1 MDLIKL
7 LLWFVKV
14 VLHISHHLPNKT
26 KLKFDQDFKAF
37 EASVLN
43 WRCWRMSQS
52 AQWLD
57 SVVPLVMHITRTSI
71 NLILIEH
78 HEKYASTITRS
89 FPNMRKSCPPGIPLV
104 GGGWVC
110 ELELVI
116 AANWRCAIS
125 FLSRFWS
132 SIDIDPLT
140 IFVKPLLVG
149 GTESSFWGV
158 GWDFKVLIF
167 FLLFSQICSKR
178 GTYSS
183 HKFVKTSPW
192 VFWEGLHWDLWTR
205 TLPLTASQAEK
216 AFLL

>member
-1 MDLIKL
+1 MDSLKL

-14 VLHISHHLPNKT
+14 VLLISRHLPNKT
-26 KLKFDQDFKAF
+26 KLDQDFKACWSLCF
-37 EASVLN
+37 ELKVLKNESKCSMTWFRCAFGNAFKKDPFQLNLN
-43 WRCWRMSQS
+43 WTPWKIR
-52 AQWLD
+52 
-57 SVVPLVMHITRTSI
+57 I
-71 NLILIEH
+71 H
-78 HEKYASTITRS
+78 HYKVFS
-89 FPNMRKSCPPGIPLV
+89 NMRKSCPPGIPLV

-158 GWDFKVLIF
+158 GCDFKVLIF
-167 FLLFSQICSKR
+167 SFK
-178 GTYSS
+178 
-183 HKFVKTSPW
+183 
-192 VFWEGLHWDLWTR
+192 EGYL
-205 TLPLTASQAEK
+205 
-216 AFLL
+216 